1 MASPVADSYSCAS
14 GGAISGGRYRL
25 PLWARNATIGQI
37 STVGTSLNTVNPAA
51 SASYNADHPSAAT
64 WCKTSGGVTNYTDA
78 SGVFG
83 PWCSAVW
90 DDDART
96 YWLPTGGGH
105 GDYAGNESYR
115 QIMSVDSP
123 AFELYFPPSGSVP
136 LIAGGLPA
144 GSTAFGNSYLL
155 DDNGESTLVYKDGRL
170 RAMHSYRLYALVP
183 GVGIVMTAQAG
194 QFRNAAVGYKT
205 YLLNPT
211 TREWD
216 YKCERSS
223 GSYGVGNPI
232 DGAAVYDSSRN
243 AIWFIGSGSA
253 NFWSCDVST
262 WTWTRRD
269 DLSKNN
275 DYPNALE
282 YIGDGL
288 IFYANEQ
295 MSNGF
300 RIIDPSDNTQS
311 NPGISNPAS
320 GPTIYG
326 NSGLA
331 WASDMDCLIFL
342 SGNSLYK
349 LTAGAN
355 KKSDPWTWSQIATT
369 GAFASVV
376 GSGGDLGKFVYSA
389 NYKCVFLIRN
399 ADTAINFVRIA

>member
-1 MASPVADSYSCAS
+1 MGEVYSNPVSGGGIAAGRYASP
-14 GGAISGGRYRL
+14 
-25 PLWARNATIGQI
+25 LWLRNATIGQI
-37 STVGTSLNTVNPAA
+37 STVGTALSTVDPSV
-51 SASYNADHPSAAT
+51 SASYNADYPATAA
-64 WCKTSGGVTNYTDA
+64 WCKTSGGGVTNYTDA
-78 SGVFG
+78 SGAFA

-90 DDDART
+90 DEQTLT
-96 YWLPTGGGH
+96 YWLPTNGGH
-105 GDYAGNESYR
+105 GDYGGNESYR

-144 GSTAFGNSYLL
+144 GATPLGNSYLL

-194 QFRNAAVGYKT
+194 QFRNAAIGYKT

-232 DGAAVYDSSRN
+232 DGAAVYDPSRN
-243 AIWFIGSGSA
+243 LVWFVGSGLA
-253 NFWSCDVST
+253 NFWGLNVTS
-262 WTWTRRD
+262 WTWTRHD
-269 DLSKNN
+269 SLSKNN
-275 DYPNALE
+275 DYPNTLE

-288 IFYANEQ
+288 LFYANEQ
-295 MSNGF
+295 LSNGF
-300 RIIDPSDNTQS
+300 RVVDPSDNSLS

-326 NSGLA
+326 NSGVA
-331 WASDMDCLIFL
+331 WASDMNCLIFR
-342 SGNSLYK
+342 SDNSLYK
-349 LTAGAN
+349 LKPGAS
-355 KKSDPWTWSQIATT
+355 KKSDPWTWSQITTT
-369 GAFASVV
+369 GAFSSVV
-376 GSGGDLGKFVYSA
+376 GSGGDLGKFVYSPRC
-389 NYKCVFLIRN
+389 KCVFLIRN
-399 ADTAINFVRIA
+399 ANTPINFVKVA